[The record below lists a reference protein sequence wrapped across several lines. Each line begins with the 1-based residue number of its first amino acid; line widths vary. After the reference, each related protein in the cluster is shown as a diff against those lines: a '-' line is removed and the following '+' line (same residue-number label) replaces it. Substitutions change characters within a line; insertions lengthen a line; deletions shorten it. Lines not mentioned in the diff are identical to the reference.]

1 MFATS
6 TMLFV
11 YDPTSNEIMKIS
23 AAPTGPMSSGIAR
36 PVG

>member
-6 TMLFV
+6 TLLIV
-11 YDPTSNEIMKIS
+11 YGPTSNEIVKIS
-23 AAPTGPMSSGIAR
+23 AAPTVPMSSGIAR